1 MFLYPRQLSI
11 NLPNG
16 KTISNAD
23 KRSKYNAKKSYGY
36 DSKKEAKR
44 ADELWKLQLGGFISD
59 LHRQVP
65 FILQEA
71 FTYYDHE
78 KEKEVSVRAVIYVAD
93 FTYFDKER
101 NLNVI
106 EDTKGFKTDVYMVK
120 KKLLLHQLKN
130 KKDYIFIES

>member
-1 MFLYPRQLSI
+1 MFLHPRQLNI

-23 KRSKYNAKKSYGY
+23 KRSKYNAKKSSGY
-36 DSKKEAKR
+36 DSKKEARR

-71 FTYYDHE
+71 FTY
-78 KEKEVSVRAVIYVAD
+78 
-93 FTYFDKER
+93 FDLDKCK
-101 NLNVI
+101 

-120 KKLLLHQLKN
+120 KKLLLHQLKDKPN
-130 KKDYIFIES
+130 YIFIES

>member
-1 MFLYPRQLSI
+1 MFLHPRQLNI
-11 NLPNG
+11 NLPDG

-23 KRSKYNAKKSYGY
+23 KRSKYNAKKSLGY
-36 DSKKEAKR
+36 DSKKEARR

-71 FTYYDHE
+71 FAYYDHN

-120 KKLLLHQLKN
+120 KKMLLHQLKD

>member
-1 MFLYPRQLSI
+1 MFLHPKQLNI

-16 KTISNAD
+16 KAISNAD

-36 DSKKEAKR
+36 DSKKEARR

-65 FILQEA
+65 FVLQEA
-71 FTYYDHE
+71 FAYFDHN
-78 KEKEVSVRAVIYVAD
+78 KGKEVSIRAVIYIAD

-120 KKLLLHQLKN
+120 KKLLLNKLKD

>member
-1 MFLYPRQLSI
+1 MFLHPRQLSI
-11 NLPNG
+11 NLPDG

-23 KRSKYNAKKSYGY
+23 KRSKYNAKKSSGY

-71 FTYYDHE
+71 FTYFDHD
-78 KEKEVSVRAVIYVAD
+78 KGKEVSIRAVIYVAD

-120 KKLLLHQLKN
+120 KKLLLHQLKD

>member
-1 MFLYPRQLSI
+1 MFLHPRQLSI

-44 ADELWKLQLGGFISD
+44 ADELWKIKLGGFICD
-59 LHRQVP
+59 LHKEVP
-65 FILQEA
+65 FVLQEA
-71 FTYYDHE
+71 FKYYDHE
-78 KEKEVSVRAVIYVAD
+78 KGKEVSVRAVIYVAD

-106 EDTKGFKTDVYMVK
+106 EDTKGYKTDVYMIK
-120 KKLLLHQLKN
+120 KKLLLHLLKN
-130 KKDYIFIES
+130 KSNYIFIES

>member
-1 MFLYPRQLSI
+1 MFLHPRQLNI
-11 NLPNG
+11 NLPDG

-23 KRSKYNAKKSYGY
+23 KRSKYNAKKSSGY
-36 DSKKEAKR
+36 DSKKEARR

-71 FTYYDHE
+71 FAYFDHD
-78 KEKEVSVRAVIYVAD
+78 KGKEVSIRAVIYVAD

-120 KKLLLHQLKN
+120 KKLLLHQLKD

>member
-1 MFLYPRQLSI
+1 MFLHPKQLNI

-16 KTISNAD
+16 KAISNAD

-36 DSKKEAKR
+36 DSKKEARR

-65 FILQEA
+65 FVLQEA
-71 FTYYDHE
+71 FAYFDHN
-78 KEKEVSVRAVIYVAD
+78 KGKEVSIRAVIYIAD

-120 KKLLLHQLKN
+120 KKLLLHKLKD

>member
-1 MFLYPRQLSI
+1 MFLHPRQLSI
-11 NLPNG
+11 NLPDG

-36 DSKKEAKR
+36 DSKKEARR

-71 FTYYDHE
+71 FAYFDHD
-78 KEKEVSVRAVIYVAD
+78 KGKEVGVRAIIYVAD

-120 KKLLLHQLKN
+120 KKMLLHQLKN

>member
-1 MFLYPRQLSI
+1 MPD
-11 NLPNG
+11 G

-23 KRSKYNAKKSYGY
+23 KRSKYNAKKSSGY

-59 LHRQVP
+59 LHKQVP
-65 FILQEA
+65 FVLQEA
-71 FTYYDHE
+71 FSYFDHD
-78 KEKEVSVRAVIYVAD
+78 KGKEVSIRAVIYIAD
-93 FTYFDKER
+93 FTYFDKEK

-106 EDTKGFKTDVYMVK
+106 EDTKGFKTDIYMLK

>member
-1 MFLYPRQLSI
+1 MFLHPRQLNI

-23 KRSKYNAKKSYGY
+23 KRSKYNAKKSSGY
-36 DSKKEAKR
+36 DSKKEARR

-59 LHRQVP
+59 LHRQ
-65 FILQEA
+65 A
-71 FTYYDHE
+71 FTYFDHD
-78 KEKEVSVRAVIYVAD
+78 KGKEVSIRAVIYVAD

-120 KKLLLHQLKN
+120 KKLLLHQLKDKPN
-130 KKDYIFIES
+130 YIFLES

>member
-11 NLPNG
+11 NLPDG

-23 KRSKYNAKKSYGY
+23 KRSKYNAKKSSGY
-36 DSKKEAKR
+36 DSKKEARR

-59 LHRQVP
+59 LHKQVP
-65 FILQEA
+65 FVLQEA

-101 NLNVI
+101 N
-106 EDTKGFKTDVYMVK
+106 
-120 KKLLLHQLKN
+120 HQLKDKPN
-130 KKDYIFIES
+130 YIFIES

>member
-1 MFLYPRQLSI
+1 MFLYPRQLNI
-11 NLPNG
+11 NLPDG

-36 DSKKEAKR
+36 DSKKEARR

-71 FTYYDHE
+71 FTYFDHE
-78 KEKEVSVRAVIYVAD
+78 KGKEVGVRAVIYVAD
-93 FTYFDKER
+93 FTYFDKKR

-120 KKLLLHQLKN
+120 KKMLLHQLKN
-130 KKDYIFIES
+130 KKDYIFLES

>member
-1 MFLYPRQLSI
+1 MFLHPRQLSI

-36 DSKKEAKR
+36 DSKKEARR

-59 LHRQVP
+59 LHKQVP

-106 EDTKGFKTDVYMVK
+106 EDTKGFKTDVYIVK
-120 KKLLLHQLKN
+120 KKLLLHQLKD

>member
-1 MFLYPRQLSI
+1 MFLHPRQLNI
-11 NLPNG
+11 NLPDG

-23 KRSKYNAKKSYGY
+23 KRSKYNAKKSSGY
-36 DSKKEAKR
+36 DSKKEARR

-71 FTYYDHE
+71 FAYFDHE
-78 KEKEVSVRAVIYVAD
+78 KGKEVSVRAVIYVAD
-93 FTYFDKER
+93 FTYFDKEK

>member
-1 MFLYPRQLSI
+1 MFLHPRQLSI
-11 NLPNG
+11 NLPDG

-23 KRSKYNAKKSYGY
+23 KRSKYNAKKSSGY

-71 FTYYDHE
+71 FVYFDHD
-78 KEKEVSVRAVIYVAD
+78 KGKEVGVRAVIYVAD
-93 FTYFDKER
+93 FTYFDKKR

-106 EDTKGFKTDVYMVK
+106 EDTKGFLTDVYIIK
-120 KKLLLHQLKN
+120 KKMLLHQLKD